1 MDMRNI
7 LWLVMLGLE
16 VVGLGIGLNA
26 FIKAIVH
33 FYFSRKYYKEYL
45 ANMSMLVEDMKND
58 GLYEEDEE
66 VDADRLLFA
75 MKLQLRNSKV
85 EVFKGIIAILIM
97 TIFLLKTLYII

>member
-58 GLYEEDEE
+58 NLFNDTEE
-66 VDADRLLFA
+66 VDIEKLLIS
-75 MKLQLRNSKV
+75 MKMQLSDSRR
-85 EVFKGIIAILIM
+85 EVWKGLIATIVMIFFLI
-97 TIFLLKTLYII
+97 KTLML